1 VKAIRLPI
9 LFTGHSLGAAL
20 AALAASLFGA
30 ANAGSALYTIGSPR
44 VGNPEFAAT
53 LDALEVQRYVDCCDL
68 VTRVPP
74 PEMGYTHVAKPNYV
88 DRNGLITVDPSDSF
102 TASDR
107 AAAEIDYLLRYAWR
121 IGNVGVRDLA
131 DHTPVNYVWAVTA
144 ANHGRATGA

>member
-1 VKAIRLPI
+1 
-9 LFTGHSLGAAL
+9 
-20 AALAASLFGA
+20 
-30 ANAGSALYTIGSPR
+30 
-44 VGNPEFAAT
+44 
-53 LDALEVQRYVDCCDL
+53 
-68 VTRVPP
+68 
-74 PEMGYTHVAKPNYV
+74 MGYTHVAKPNYV